1 MPAADCLAD
10 RALLAFE
17 PRQLLVVVDA
27 HRPAHGDDRV
37 ERPPVR
43 KRFSLVEL
51 DAPKGRSALT
61 EHVLV
66 DAGRLAGDV
75 LEDEDVHRGNPTRA
89 RGEYR
94 GHLGGKEVVMEEKE
108 KEKDKAPKEPEAAG
122 AESAESDAA
131 ESTESSIARVRRL
144 AEEFGTSA
152 VGSERMAST
161 VDRLGQAS
169 RSLLN
174 QLNIALEDEVEEL
187 RRRTAALEERVVAL
201 ESMRPSKGGKNEKND
216 G

>member
-1 MPAADCLAD
+1 
-10 RALLAFE
+10 
-17 PRQLLVVVDA
+17 
-27 HRPAHGDDRV
+27 
-37 ERPPVR
+37 
-43 KRFSLVEL
+43 
-51 DAPKGRSALT
+51 
-61 EHVLV
+61 
-66 DAGRLAGDV
+66 
-75 LEDEDVHRGNPTRA
+75 
-89 RGEYR
+89 
-94 GHLGGKEVVMEEKE
+94 MEEKE
-108 KEKDKAPKEPEAAG
+108 KEKDKPPKEPEAAG